1 MLVLLL
7 AVIAFL
13 GLNVW
18 ILVTSVRSG
27 VYRLRGGGVRTPGS
41 TAPHVS
47 FTVSRDDSPGMFWLL
62 AAFNACLV
70 LVVAYVV
77 YVMSGLTYQA
87 LLAGEWQ

>member
-1 MLVLLL
+1 MLVLFP
-7 AVIAFL
+7 AVMAFL

-18 ILVTSVRSG
+18 RLVTSVRSG

-47 FTVSRDDSPGMFWLL
+47 FTVSPDDRRGMFWLH

-70 LVVAYVV
+70 LVVADVL
-77 YVMSGLTYQA
+77 YVMAGITYQA
-87 LLAGEWQ
+87 VLAGEWQ